1 MRFILGCIV
10 TLVILAVI
18 GIVCVDFG
26 LISFRADQSP
36 SAFETKYAMKAVD
49 ASTHRNAA
57 DLKNPYQPTDQ
68 NLLEGMRD
76 YRSHCAGCHG
86 QPGAPKSAI
95 ASSFYPPVP
104 QFLEE
109 VPDMPDN
116 ENFYIVKHGIR
127 FTGMPAWENVASD
140 DQIWKIAT
148 FLSKMSQL
156 PPAVDQEWK
165 QPTASASGSPR
176 KP

>member
-76 YRSHCAGCHG
+76 YRSHCAGCSSRFLNRLD
-86 QPGAPKSAI
+86 SAFSVVSLPA
-95 ASSFYPPVP
+95 AS
-104 QFLEE
+104 
-109 VPDMPDN
+109 MPLQKPR
-116 ENFYIVKHGIR
+116 ISSSLR
-127 FTGMPAWENVASD
+127 R
-140 DQIWKIAT
+140 
-148 FLSKMSQL
+148 L
-156 PPAVDQEWK
+156 PPS
-165 QPTASASGSPR
+165 TSAWQSVEIRSAPGRTRRSAMMGNR
-176 KP
+176 